1 MSVTYSIKVSGE
13 SLSAKALMETKK
25 LTGKPLADIKSA
37 VTVGAPIF
45 ECDCA
50 DEEGMETMLALRS
63 ALEAEGAKP
72 THLVNGRVEPFSHLV
87 NALNSYR
94 SIDEV
99 DGEEY

>member
-1 MSVTYSIKVSGE
+1 MSVIYGIKVAGE
-13 SLSAKALMETKK
+13 DLSAKALMETKK
-25 LTGKPLADIKSA
+25 LTGKSLSDIKSA
-37 VTVGAPIF
+37 VAAGVPIF

-63 ALEAEGAKP
+63 ALETGGAKP
-72 THLVNGRVEPFSHLV
+72 AHLVNGRVEPFSHLE